1 MPVSTIN
8 RGDDH
13 DSIFYLF
20 CARGSLRYGEAL
32 EGEAKQ
38 IHPHVG
44 ADAMY
49 RHAIDYFRG
58 ADQMCQ
64 LFDNTYEKSPNP
76 LAHWPCEPQH
86 LAHDADMVEFLEEFR
101 LVGLAALSAIQ
112 RCLKARSRIGE
123 GIMVKGVSYDQ
134 FQAESNT
141 RYTALQIK
149 TQNVS
154 FWAGLS

>member
-32 EGEAKQ
+32 ENEAKQ
-38 IHPHVG
+38 IHTYVG

-64 LFDNTYEKSPNP
+64 LFDNTYAES
-76 LAHWPCEPQH
+76 EGTI
-86 LAHDADMVEFLEEFR
+86 DDDMVEFLAEFR
-101 LVGLAALSAIQ
+101 SVGLAALSAIQ
-112 RCLKARSRIGE
+112 RCLKARSWIGE

-134 FQAESNT
+134 FQAESNI

-149 TQNVS
+149 TQDVS